1 MVLNVNVLL
10 TGHGGAIM
18 RKVGLVFKSGH
29 EQALALAE
37 QISHLLAKFGK
48 EALVEDS
55 FPDLPKSWNV
65 QPTANIAGEADLIV
79 ALGGDGTILRVAAL
93 LNDKPVPVLGVNL
106 GRVGFLAEI
115 SPEEACS
122 EVLAA
127 IEGKSIL
134 AKRMM
139 LEATLPENNKVRVL
153 NEVVIHWSGVARIID
168 IVLKLGATRDIELRA
183 DGVIVATPVGSSAYS
198 YAANGP
204 LVHPDVEAML
214 ITPICPY
221 LGLSRP
227 LLIPADRTAELTLA
241 RGETFKVTI
250 DGRVSRDLKL
260 GDTIKIKKSSI
271 PFVIVKSRTR
281 GYFEALEA
289 KLGLVR

>member
-1 MVLNVNVLL
+1 
-10 TGHGGAIM
+10 M
-18 RKVGLVFKSGH
+18 RKVGLVLKNGH
-29 EQALALAE
+29 AQALALAE
-37 QISHLLAKFGK
+37 EISHNLSRAGK
-48 EALVEDS
+48 VTLIEEPFANLSSNWDVR
-55 FPDLPKSWNV
+55 
-65 QPTANIAGEADLIV
+65 PTSSIADESDLIV

-115 SPEEACS
+115 SPEEVCS
-122 EVLAA
+122 EIQSVIDGNYLPAER
-127 IEGKSIL
+127 I
-134 AKRMM
+134 M
-139 LEATLPENNKVRVL
+139 LEATLPDNHKVRLL

-168 IVLKLGATRDIELRA
+168 ILVKLEATRDIEIRA

-198 YAANGP
+198 YAAGGP

-221 LGLSRP
+221 FGLTRP
-227 LLIPADRTAELTLA
+227 LILPSNRKLELVIQ

-250 DGRVSRDLKL
+250 DGRTSCDLKL
-260 GDTIKIKKSSI
+260 GDTIKIEKSPI

-281 GYFEALEA
+281 GYFDALDA

>member
-37 QISHLLAKFGK
+37 QISHLLAKSGK

-55 FPDLPKSWNV
+55 FSDLPKSWNV
-65 QPTANIAGEADLIV
+65 QQTANIAGEADLIV

-139 LEATLPENNKVRVL
+139 LEATLPENNKVKVL

-168 IVLKLGATRDIELRA
+168 IVLKLGATRNIELRA

-227 LLIPADRTAELTLA
+227 LLIPADRTAELTLE

>member
-1 MVLNVNVLL
+1 
-10 TGHGGAIM
+10 M
-18 RKVGLVFKSGH
+18 RKVGLVLKGGH
-29 EQALALAE
+29 AQALALAE
-37 QISHLLAKFGK
+37 QISHLLAKSGK
-48 EALVEDS
+48 EILVEES
-55 FPDLPKSWNV
+55 FSDFPKSWNV
-65 QPTANIAGEADLIV
+65 QPTSNIAGEADLIV

-115 SPEEACS
+115 SPEEVYS

-221 LGLSRP
+221 SGLSRP
-227 LLIPADRTAELTLA
+227 LLIPADRTAELTLE

-281 GYFEALEA
+281 GYFQALEA
-289 KLGLVR
+289 KLGIVR